1 MIDGLDEPAFRSL
14 HNSVHFMIGGDA
26 QSFNWCVSSSFV
38 HESHSLR
45 IDTFRLDGTPWN
57 GKEVFGAN
65 DPLFV
70 SRSHALS
77 CASLNVM
84 QYLHHANV
92 DHVFWEWQNKAEFNQ
107 YDYSGREGA
116 PDSFCDALPTNST
129 CTPRGLFESTRF

>member
-26 QSFNWCVSSSFV
+26 QSFNWSVL
-38 HESHSLR
+38 E
-45 IDTFRLDGTPWN
+45 GTPWN

-65 DPLFV
+65 DPLF
-70 SRSHALS
+70 
-77 CASLNVM
+77 
-84 QYLHHANV
+84 YLHHANV

-116 PDSFCDALPTNST
+116 PDSFCDALPTNNMGPEIPIALALKT
-129 CTPRGLFESTRF
+129 EWYPQCYTYEK